1 MKYTRRIVAVAVST
15 VVIGMLAMS
24 AWVAFPSED
33 LLELA
38 PPLEHFDSRSPGDPR
53 YLYTGRVIWNASRF
67 ERDPDSGSYK
77 RLPRPKSQGIGAKRF
92 AMSLRCPCA
101 FG

>member
-1 MKYTRRIVAVAVST
+1 MPRMKYTRRILAVAVST

-38 PPLEHFDSRSPGDPR
+38 PPLERMHYWGGNAKGFMSVQKLAKGER
-53 YLYTGRVIWNASRF
+53 TG
-67 ERDPDSGSYK
+67 
-77 RLPRPKSQGIGAKRF
+77 
-92 AMSLRCPCA
+92 
-101 FG
+101 